1 MLKRLSYI
9 LLLLTLSCIDPYV
22 VEVPEG
28 EQLLTVDG
36 FITNEPGP
44 HLIRLTRSDTYGS
57 VFQGLIRPVTEAKV
71 ALRDSEGNVTFLTEE
86 VERGSYFT
94 PAGFQVAVGRKYIL
108 QIELQNG
115 KQYTSLPEIANSV
128 PQIDSL
134 SYEAIRIQ
142 TADRLNDRVGAQ
154 VYAHFRDPSDQTNF
168 YYWRSGPS
176 DYVLVANPELY
187 TLPPDHP
194 TNPRGAAPKD
204 CCAICFAKE
213 NSKIQRFAIASD
225 ENFNGLA
232 QRVPVSFIEDDGLRF
247 KRTYRTEILQMSV
260 SREAHRFLRLVQQ
273 QTNLSGSV
281 FDQPPANI
289 RGNMIGLSD
298 PDEVVLGYFIVATVD
313 RKPLYIES
321 SRMTESVTPKIIP
334 DDCLTVS
341 GATLDPPSYW
351 NPPGN

>member
-1 MLKRLSYI
+1 MLKRLIYI
-9 LLLLTLSCIDPYV
+9 LLLFTLSCIDPYTV
-22 VEVPEG
+22 DVPEG

-94 PAGFQVAVGRKYIL
+94 PAGFRVQAGRTYIL

-115 KQYTSLPEIANSV
+115 KTYSSLPEIANSV

-134 SYEAIRIQ
+134 SYESVRFA

-154 VYAHFRDPSDQTNF
+154 IYAHFRDPSDQTNF
-168 YYWRSGPS
+168 YYWRTGQG

-187 TLPPDHP
+187 TLPPTDP
-194 TNPRGAAPKD
+194 VNPRGPAPKD
-204 CCAICFAKE
+204 CCAICYRAE
-213 NSKIQRFAIASD
+213 PSRIQRFAIAAD

-232 QRVPVSFIEDDGLRF
+232 QRVPVAFIEDDGLRLR
-247 KRTYRTEILQMSV
+247 RTYRAEILQLAV

-273 QTNLSGSV
+273 QTNLTGSV

-289 RGNMIGLSD
+289 RGNMISLSD
-298 PDEVVLGYFIVATVD
+298 PEEVVLGYFIVASVD
-313 RKPLYIES
+313 RKALYIKNS
-321 SRMTESVTPKIIP
+321 DLTELATPKIIP
-334 DDCLTVS
+334 DDCLTVP
-341 GATLDPPSYW
+341 GATLAPPPYW
-351 NPPGN
+351 NPPRD